1 MFTAFGGHGG
11 KAMRAVIQRV
21 KKASVSVAEEVLG
34 EINQGFLI
42 LLGIH
47 ESDQMADVEYL
58 VRKISKLRVFE
69 DEAGKMNQ
77 DLAAV
82 SGSILS
88 ISQFTLYADTKKG
101 NRPSFVKAARPEVAI
116 PLYEAFNEQLQA
128 LGIPVATGEFG
139 ADMAVS
145 LINDGPVTII
155 IDTLDK

>member
-21 KKASVSVAEEVLG
+21 KKASVSVTEEVLG
-34 EINQGFLI
+34 EINQGFVI

-116 PLYEAFNEQLQA
+116 PLYEAFNEQLRT